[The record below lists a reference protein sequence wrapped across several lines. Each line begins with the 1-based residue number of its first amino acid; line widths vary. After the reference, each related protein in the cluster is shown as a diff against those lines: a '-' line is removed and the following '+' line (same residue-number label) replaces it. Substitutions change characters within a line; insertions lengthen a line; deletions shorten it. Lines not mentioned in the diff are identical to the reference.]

1 MKNTPRHQP
10 KPTCIEHIP
19 ITSPSSP
26 PRPHPNTPNNCS
38 DTPTQTPQTT
48 SQPQHQEHS
57 SRLASTNPAPT
68 QTPSK
73 LPHCRASEAAA
84 ATRARRLA
92 SSSRRGRCRCC
103 GNLLSCQQSIMIHL
117 CSSHLPTKTATQDRS
132 IRKEER
138 ALITHNFELAPLA
151 SGSDPGAFGET
162 SVLISMVQGPSSYES
177 STLKVW
183 RARAGI
189 RTIG

>member
-57 SRLASTNPAPT
+57 SRLASTNPAPK

-73 LPHCRASEAAA
+73 LPHCRASAAA
-84 ATRARRLA
+84 AVTKARRLA

-103 GNLLSCQQSIMIHL
+103 GNFCSCQQSIIDVAHISTPKLQLKIHR
-117 CSSHLPTKTATQDRS
+117 PTNRS
-132 IRKEER
+132 IHQRKGKDQGVLTTWNSR
-138 ALITHNFELAPLA
+138 P
-151 SGSDPGAFGET
+151 SPPGPT
-162 SVLISMVQGPSSYES
+162 QGLSAIHPC
-177 STLKVW
+177 
-183 RARAGI
+183 
-189 RTIG
+189 